1 MLLFALVLQN
11 ISVDY
16 LIQEFTI
23 SILHSGVIEKIIF
36 GQWLWK
42 PEFRPRYLF
51 LTGNAVGKIVII
63 ILQILLETAD
73 QKNRGQMS
81 ALLMFCLNLKYVNGL
96 QGSNFIS
103 AMWASLCSLAKI
115 IWAPSLICLFVCFF
129 LIYYA
134 AIWSHKKVT
143 KTYENF

>member
-1 MLLFALVLQN
+1 MLLFALVRQH

-23 SILHSGVIEKIIF
+23 SILHSGVIEKFIF

-51 LTGNAVGKIVII
+51 LTGNAVGKILII

-73 QKNRGQMS
+73 QKNKRQMS

-96 QGSNFIS
+96 QSSNFTS
-103 AMWASLCSLAKI
+103 TMWASLCSFAKI
-115 IWAPSLICLFVCFF
+115 ISAPSWVCLVFF
-129 LIYYA
+129 FKFTM
-134 AIWSHKKVT
+134 WQSSHKKVM
-143 KTYENF
+143 KKYENF

>member
-11 ISVDY
+11 VSVDY
-16 LIQEFTI
+16 LIQKFTI
-23 SILHSGVIEKIIF
+23 SILHSGLIEKFIF

-51 LTGNAVGKIVII
+51 LTSNAVGKIVII
-63 ILQILLETAD
+63 VLQILLETAG

-96 QGSNFIS
+96 QGSNFTS
-103 AMWASLCSLAKI
+103 AIWASLCSLAKI

-143 KTYENF
+143 KKY

>member
-1 MLLFALVLQN
+1 MLLFALVRQH

-23 SILHSGVIEKIIF
+23 SILHSGVIEKFIF

-51 LTGNAVGKIVII
+51 LTGNAVGKILII

-73 QKNRGQMS
+73 QKNKRQMS

-96 QGSNFIS
+96 QGSNFTS
-103 AMWASLCSLAKI
+103 AMWASLCSFAKI
-115 IWAPSLICLFVCFF
+115 ICAPSWVCLVFF
-129 LIYYA
+129 FKFTM
-134 AIWSHKKVT
+134 WQSSHKKVM
-143 KTYENF
+143 KKYENF